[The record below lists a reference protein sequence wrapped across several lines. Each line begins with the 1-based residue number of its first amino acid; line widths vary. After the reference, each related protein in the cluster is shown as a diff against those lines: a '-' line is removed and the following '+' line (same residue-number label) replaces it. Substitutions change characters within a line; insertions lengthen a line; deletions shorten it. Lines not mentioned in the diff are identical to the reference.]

1 MQDPINPEAWSDP
14 MSILVNRT
22 LGILLA
28 GGVGERLYPLTR
40 HRAKPAV
47 PFGGH
52 YRIVDVTLSNCINS
66 GLRKVFILTQ
76 YKSLSLN
83 RHIRNGWYNVVAN
96 DLEEFIEIIPP
107 QQRVGETWYLG
118 TADAVWQNLY
128 TIGGVEN
135 IEFVLILGGDHIY
148 KMNYYRMVKQHVD
161 TRADV
166 TIGAIEVPIEEGSRY
181 GILSIDSSSRV
192 RSFVEKPANPSPYW
206 NKPAKALASMGIYV
220 FNKKLLEQI
229 LEEDSRNP
237 ASSHDFGTDLLG
249 SLVEK
254 YNVCAHNFVDENKKE
269 AQYWRDVGTIESY
282 YEANIDLVA
291 VTPLFNLYDKDWP
304 IRTHQR
310 QYPPAKFVF
319 ADEGKRMGI
328 AVDSIVSAGCIIS
341 GGRVQSSILSP
352 DVRVNSYCEISNSII
367 FAHCDIGRRSRIRN
381 AIVDRDVH
389 LPEETVIGYDPE
401 EDRRRYYMSET
412 GIVVVAPEDT
422 CAGAP

>member
-1 MQDPINPEAWSDP
+1 
-14 MSILVNRT
+14 MSVLMNST

-28 GGVGERLYPLTR
+28 GGAGERLYPLTR

-47 PFGGH
+47 PFGGN

-83 RHIRNGWYNVVAN
+83 RHIRNGWYNLVAK
-96 DLEEFIEIIPP
+96 DLDEFIEIIPP
-107 QQRVGETWYLG
+107 QQRVGDTWYLG

-128 TIGGVEN
+128 TIGGIENVEF
-135 IEFVLILGGDHIY
+135 ILILGGDHIY
-148 KMNYYRMVKQHVD
+148 KMNYYRMVKQHLD
-161 TRADV
+161 SRAEV

-181 GILSIDSSSRV
+181 GILSIESSGRV
-192 RSFVEKPANPSPYW
+192 RNFVEKPANPSPHFG
-206 NKPAKALASMGIYV
+206 KPDKALASMGIYV
-220 FNKKLLEQI
+220 FTKKLLEQI

-249 SLVEK
+249 SMVEK
-254 YNVCAHNFVDENKKE
+254 YNVCAHNFIDENKKE

-282 YEANIDLVA
+282 YEANMDLVA

-319 ADEGKRMGI
+319 ADEGRRMGI

-341 GGRVQSSILSP
+341 GGRVQNSILSP
-352 DVRVNSYCEISNSII
+352 DVRVNSFCEISNSII
-367 FAHCDIGRRSRIRN
+367 FSHCDIGRHSRIRN
-381 AIVDRDVH
+381 AIIDRDGQ
-389 LPEETVIGYDPE
+389 LPEQTVIGYDPE
-401 EDRRRYYMSET
+401 EDRRRYHVSES
-412 GIVVVAPEDT
+412 GIIVVAPEAL
-422 CAGAP
+422 CAGTP

>member
-1 MQDPINPEAWSDP
+1 

-28 GGVGERLYPLTR
+28 GGAGERLYPLTR

-83 RHIRNGWYNVVAN
+83 RHIRNGWYNLVAK
-96 DLEEFIEIIPP
+96 DLDEFIEIIPP
-107 QQRVGETWYLG
+107 QKRVGDTWYLG

-166 TIGAIEVPIEEGSRY
+166 TIGAIEVPIEDGCRY
-181 GILSIDSSSRV
+181 GILSIDSSGRV
-192 RSFVEKPANPSPYW
+192 RNFVEKPASPPPHYD
-206 NKPAKALASMGIYV
+206 KPDKAFASMGIYV
-220 FNKKLLEQI
+220 FNKKLLEHI

-249 SLVEK
+249 SMVEK
-254 YNVCAHNFVDENKKE
+254 YNVCAHNFIDENKKE

-282 YEANIDLVA
+282 YEANMDLVA

-328 AVDSIVSAGCIIS
+328 AVDSIVSAGCIVS

-352 DVRVNSYCEISNSII
+352 DVRVNSFCEIANSII
-367 FAHCDIGRRSRIRN
+367 FSHCDIGRRSQIRN
-381 AIVDRDVH
+381 AIIDRDVH
-389 LPEETVIGYDPE
+389 LPEQTIIGFDPE
-401 EDRRRYYMSET
+401 EDRRRYHVSES
-412 GIVVVAPEDT
+412 GIIVVAPEDLS
-422 CAGAP
+422 AGAP

>member
-1 MQDPINPEAWSDP
+1 

-52 YRIVDVTLSNCINS
+52 YRIVDITLSNCINS

-83 RHIRNGWYNVVAN
+83 RHIRNGWYNIVAK
-96 DLEEFIEIIPP
+96 DLDEFIEIIPP
-107 QQRVGETWYLG
+107 QKRVGDTWYLG

-128 TIGGVEN
+128 TIGGVDN

-161 TRADV
+161 THADV
-166 TIGAIEVPIEEGSRY
+166 TIGAIEVPIEEGNRY
-181 GILSIDSSSRV
+181 GILSIDSSGRV
-192 RSFVEKPANPSPYW
+192 SSFVEKPANPSPHCD
-206 NKPAKALASMGIYV
+206 KPAKALASMGIYV
-220 FNKKLLEQI
+220 FTKKLLEQI
-229 LEEDSRNP
+229 LEEDSRNA

-254 YNVCAHNFVDENKKE
+254 YNVCAHNFIDENKKE
-269 AQYWRDVGTIESY
+269 AQYWRDIGTIGSY
-282 YEANIDLVA
+282 YEANMDLVA
-291 VTPLFNLYDKDWP
+291 VSPLFNLYDKDWP
-304 IRTHQR
+304 IRTYQR

-319 ADEGKRMGI
+319 ADEGRRMGI

-341 GGRVQSSILSP
+341 GGKVRNSILSP
-352 DVRVNSYCEISNSII
+352 DVRVNSFCEISNSII
-367 FAHCDIGRRSRIRN
+367 YSHCDIGRRSRIRN
-381 AIVDRDVH
+381 AIIDRDMH
-389 LPEETVIGYDPE
+389 LPEQTIIGYDPE
-401 EDRRRYYMSET
+401 EDCRRYHVSED
-412 GIVVVAPEDT
+412 GIVVVAPEDL

>member
-1 MQDPINPEAWSDP
+1 

-52 YRIVDVTLSNCINS
+52 YRIVDITLSNCINS

-83 RHIRNGWYNVVAN
+83 RHIRNGWYNLVAK
-96 DLEEFIEIIPP
+96 DLDEFIEIIPP
-107 QQRVGETWYLG
+107 QKRVGDTWYLG

-128 TIGGVEN
+128 TIGGVDN

-161 TRADV
+161 TGADV

-181 GILSIDSSSRV
+181 GILSTDSSGRV
-192 RSFVEKPANPSPYW
+192 RGFVEKPTSPSPHYG
-206 NKPAKALASMGIYV
+206 KPDKALASMGIYV
-220 FNKKLLEQI
+220 FTKKLLEQI
-229 LEEDSRNP
+229 LEEDSKHP
-237 ASSHDFGTDLLG
+237 ASLHDFGTDLLG
-249 SLVEK
+249 SMVEK
-254 YNVCAHNFVDENKKE
+254 YSVCAHNFIDENKKK

-282 YEANIDLVA
+282 YEANMDLVA

-319 ADEGKRMGI
+319 ADEGRRMGI
-328 AVDSIVSAGCIIS
+328 AVDSIVSAGCIVS
-341 GGRVQSSILSP
+341 GGKVQSSILSP
-352 DVRVNSYCEISNSII
+352 DVRVNSYCEINRSII
-367 FAHCDIGRRSRIRN
+367 FSHCDIGRRSRIRN
-381 AIVDRDVH
+381 AIIDRDVH
-389 LPEETVIGYDPE
+389 LPEQTVIGYDPE
-401 EDRRRYYMSET
+401 EDSRRYYVSES
-412 GIVVVAPEDT
+412 GIVVVAPEDLG
-422 CAGAP
+422 AGAP